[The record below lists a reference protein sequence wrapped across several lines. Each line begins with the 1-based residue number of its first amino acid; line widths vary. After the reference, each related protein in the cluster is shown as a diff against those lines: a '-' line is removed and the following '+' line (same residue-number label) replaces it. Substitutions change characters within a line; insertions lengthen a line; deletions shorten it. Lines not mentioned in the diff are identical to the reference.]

1 MGSNPTPSARIIEI
15 IEQFG
20 VSDSYAQSNA
30 QTLFDGTGIG
40 FPVSMVMLAILA
52 ALGFAATV
60 WIIRQSEKAL
70 RDGRPLR

>member
-1 MGSNPTPSARIIEI
+1 
-15 IEQFG
+15 
-20 VSDSYAQSNA
+20 
-30 QTLFDGTGIG
+30 
-40 FPVSMVMLAILA
+40 MVMLAILA